1 LQAPGRPVVTV
12 RAGMAGSPRG
22 ARRLQVAGCV
32 AVAAACLLP
41 AAPSAGQLSTQLQQ
55 VQGKE
60 APLKSGIAG
69 DNAHIRAFQGQIA
82 DLQAR
87 LSGLQTSLA
96 IQQALLTKDKTAL
109 RRSRARLLRLRIA
122 LVRDR
127 AILADQIRAS
137 YESPEPDIVTVVMDA
152 HGFTDLLER
161 VDAIKA
167 IGRQNAKVV
176 ATVRT
181 TRDAVNAEAQRLTTL
196 TARQQ
201 RVTSAVLIER
211 DQVDQIRLDLVNR
224 QAVFIRARSSK
235 SAKLA
240 GLEAQRSAL
249 QKRIAAAQAR
259 AAAAVGSGLGG
270 PVNVPRTIGSFTP
283 HGGSYGFFQAAG
295 TNYSVG
301 EEPSLAAHLDALGQ
315 ALHLHLIGI
324 SGYRTPQHSV
334 EVGGFANDPHTQGRA
349 SDTPGVE
356 GVPESTL
363 NRFGLTRPFGGAA
376 EADHIQLL
384 GG

>member
-12 RAGMAGSPRG
+12 PAGMARSPRG

-32 AVAAACLLP
+32 AVAAACALP
-41 AAPSAGQLSTQLQQ
+41 AAPSAGQLSTQLQH

-60 APLKSGIAG
+60 APLKSGIAA
-69 DNAHIRAFQGQIA
+69 DNAHIRAFQGRIA

-87 LSGLQTSLA
+87 LSGLQTSLG
-96 IQQALLTKDKTAL
+96 IQQALLTTDKTAL

-127 AILADQIRAS
+127 AVLADQVRAS
-137 YESPEPDIVTVVMDA
+137 YESPPPDIVTVVMDA
-152 HGFTDLLER
+152 HGFADL
-161 VDAIKA
+161 
-167 IGRQNAKVV
+167 
-176 ATVRT
+176 
-181 TRDAVNAEAQRLTTL
+181 RDAVHAEAQRLTTR

-235 SAKLA
+235 SAALS
-240 GLEAQRSAL
+240 GLEAQRRAL
-249 QKRIAAAQAR
+249 QRRIAAAQAR

-283 HGGSYGFFQAAG
+283 HGGSYGFFAAAG

-301 EEPSLAAHLDALGQ
+301 EEPALAAHLDALGR